1 MNLTDDKLMAA
12 IYAGLLMGTG
22 IGLVIKVGGS
32 TGGMDIPPIILNKL
46 FGLSIPVMIY
56 VGDTA
61 LLLIQALYSST
72 EQVLYGILVVLL
84 TSIVMDK
91 ILIMGQKQTQVMVV
105 SPKYEEINQMIHQKI
120 DRGSTL
126 IHAMTGLKKLIYS
139 IIGLL
144 MFAGCE
150 DDYKTDI
157 TIPMSGIYL
166 SSPAEGATMD
176 LNDESKDSYEF
187 TWDKASEQGSVLIFS
202 TTKDLVKQV
211 TVEAGTGKNCN
222 ISALVINQLLSKL
235 DIKSGNERL
244 IYWTVK
250 DKNNQTAAASEVRT
264 LQARRMKSILLAPE
278 DMSTATLLADA
289 TQTKIKF
296 EWDASGIGND
306 TECTVLLSLDPE
318 MDNFVELPTKGTGNI
333 SITHEEME
341 QTIEK
346 LSIKRYRTNTIYW
359 NVRNNADQSLISRVA
374 NTLYTNDMMRLV
386 DKRGDE
392 TITYPVVRVTF
403 SDGTSQVWTAQNLN
417 TTKYPDGTEIEAE
430 YYRYAPESLGEDWI
444 KAIGTYYSFVIRD
457 RIIPKGWRIPTE
469 AEWNYL
475 FSEAGKNGGYNVLK
489 DPVYYYKDPTG
500 QEHLNEWG
508 LSFTSAGTW
517 NLDRNAI
524 ELAQEKFY
532 FMAADLGDPAT
543 WNDPWRALI
552 HDNSETLWVSWAK
565 GTVMR
570 YIYAE

>member
-1 MNLTDDKLMAA
+1 
-12 IYAGLLMGTG
+12 
-22 IGLVIKVGGS
+22 
-32 TGGMDIPPIILNKL
+32 
-46 FGLSIPVMIY
+46 
-56 VGDTA
+56 
-61 LLLIQALYSST
+61 
-72 EQVLYGILVVLL
+72 
-84 TSIVMDK
+84 
-91 ILIMGQKQTQVMVV
+91 
-105 SPKYEEINQMIHQKI
+105 
-120 DRGSTL
+120 
-126 IHAMTGLKKLIYS
+126 
-139 IIGLL
+139 
-144 MFAGCE
+144 
-150 DDYKTDI
+150 
-157 TIPMSGIYL
+157 
-166 SSPAEGATMD
+166 
-176 LNDESKDSYEF
+176 
-187 TWDKASEQGSVLIFS
+187 
-202 TTKDLVKQV
+202 
-211 TVEAGTGKNCN
+211 
-222 ISALVINQLLSKL
+222 
-235 DIKSGNERL
+235 
-244 IYWTVK
+244 
-250 DKNNQTAAASEVRT
+250 
-264 LQARRMKSILLAPE
+264 
-278 DMSTATLLADA
+278 
-289 TQTKIKF
+289 
-296 EWDASGIGND
+296 
-306 TECTVLLSLDPE
+306 
-318 MDNFVELPTKGTGNI
+318 
-333 SITHEEME
+333 
-341 QTIEK
+341 
-346 LSIKRYRTNTIYW
+346 
-359 NVRNNADQSLISRVA
+359 
-374 NTLYTNDMMRLV
+374 MMRLV

-489 DPVYYYKDPTG
+489 DHVYYYKDPTG

-517 NLDRNAI
+517 NLDRDAI

>member
-1 MNLTDDKLMAA
+1 M
-12 IYAGLLMGTG
+12 
-22 IGLVIKVGGS
+22 
-32 TGGMDIPPIILNKL
+32 
-46 FGLSIPVMIY
+46 
-56 VGDTA
+56 
-61 LLLIQALYSST
+61 
-72 EQVLYGILVVLL
+72 
-84 TSIVMDK
+84 
-91 ILIMGQKQTQVMVV
+91 
-105 SPKYEEINQMIHQKI
+105 
-120 DRGSTL
+120 
-126 IHAMTGLKKLIYS
+126 KKLIYS
-139 IIGLL
+139 IIGIL

-157 TIPMSGIYL
+157 TIPMSSIYL

-211 TVEAGTGKNCN
+211 TVEAGTGTNYS
-222 ISALVINQLLSKL
+222 IRPAIINLLFSHL
-235 DIKSGNERL
+235 GIKAGNEKTL
-244 IYWTVK
+244 YWTVK
-250 DKNNQTAAASEVRT
+250 DKNNLTAAASEVRT
-264 LQARRMKSILLAPE
+264 LRIKRMESSLTSPE
-278 DMSTATLLADA
+278 DMASCQLLANA

-296 EWDASGIGND
+296 EWDTSIVGKD
-306 TECTVLLSLDPE
+306 TECKLLFSLDPE
-318 MDNFVELPTKGTGNI
+318 MNNSVELPITGHGSI
-333 SITHEEME
+333 SATHEEVE

-346 LSIKRYRTNTIYW
+346 LAIKRYQTNILYW
-359 NVRNNADQSLISRVA
+359 NVRSNTDQEFVSRAA
-374 NTLYTNDMMRLV
+374 NVLYMNDMMRLV

-417 TTKYPDGTEIEAE
+417 TTRYPDGTEIESE

-457 RIIPKGWRIPTE
+457 RIIPEGWRIPTE

-517 NLDRNAI
+517 NLDRDAI

-570 YIYAE
+570 YIYIE